1 MAKFEMIHEIFN
13 SCSGNQMRD
22 IEIVEVDEGDVETHV
37 QVHIDDPNAKVERY
51 ETVDGT
57 IIYDIDILG
66 QRQRYS
72 FTAL

>member
-1 MAKFEMIHEIFN
+1 MAKYEMIHEIFN

-22 IEIVEVDEGDVETHV
+22 IDIVEVDENAIESFV
-37 QVHIDDPNAKVERY
+37 QVHMDDPNAKVERY
-51 ETVDGT
+51 VTVDGA

-72 FTAL
+72 FTAV